1 MTPLIAA
8 TGLNLYLG
16 RMAATLLRI
25 LTLIALAMMPFGMVA
40 APAAAAPAQH
50 HAMAGMEGHCDEGQD
65 QDDGKAERGVHC
77 ALACS
82 AMTPD
87 ATAAPIP
94 VEMVASRPSLPHV
107 APFVGRQPEADP
119 PPPKLA

>member
-1 MTPLIAA
+1 MTPLIA
-8 TGLNLYLG
+8 GKGWSVYPD

-25 LTLIALAMMPFGMVA
+25 LTLFALTMMPFGMVP
-40 APAAAAPAQH
+40 APAAASPAPH
-50 HAMAGMEGHCDEGQD
+50 HAMDGMAGHCDEGD
-65 QDDGKAERGVHC
+65 ESDDGKAERGVHC